1 MKKIGLFPGSFDP
14 ITNGHLDTIQR
25 GAKLFDELIVGV
37 FVNTGKKSFFS
48 TEEKVRFVEDAVAD
62 LPNVR
67 VITQERILTV
77 DAARELGANFLLRG
91 IRAVKD
97 YEYEKDIALTN
108 RHLAPEIETVFL
120 LADPK
125 YGHVSS
131 SIIKEVL
138 TFGGNVDAY
147 LPEPVKEELKRRKM
161 NEQ

>member
-14 ITNGHLDTIQR
+14 ITNGHLDTIRR
-25 GAKLFDELIVGV
+25 GAELFDELIIGV
-37 FVNTGKKSFFS
+37 FINTGKKSFFS
-48 TEEKVRFVEDAVAD
+48 TEEKVRFVEEATAD
-62 LPNVR
+62 LPNVK
-67 VITQERILTV
+67 VIAQESALTV
-77 DAARELGANFLLRG
+77 EVARKLGARFLLRG

-108 RHLAPEIETVFL
+108 KHLAPEIETVFL

-138 TFGGNVDAY
+138 IFGGDVDDY
-147 LPEPVKEELKRRKM
+147 LPKPVQEELKRRKL